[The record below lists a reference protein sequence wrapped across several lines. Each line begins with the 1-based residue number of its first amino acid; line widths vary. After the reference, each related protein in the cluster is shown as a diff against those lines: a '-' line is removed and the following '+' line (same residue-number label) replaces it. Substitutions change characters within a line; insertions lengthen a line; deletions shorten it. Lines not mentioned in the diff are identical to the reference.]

1 MAKDRKFLEG
11 VRHGRSCY
19 NAGCDCAVGRR
30 ANSEY
35 LKDWRA
41 RKRAEQLAADGVDV
55 PVDEPPADEPPAEQA
70 PEPDDPAIMGPIEK
84 ALAAD
89 IAGDGDG
96 EPAYLEAV
104 ALTVARALDGVAR
117 IRRHDLVSPLA
128 QRLVD
133 VGTRLFPPA
142 PVSGGDDDSKRGELL
157 QLIEGGA
164 DDEPEAAAGGG

>member
-1 MAKDRKFLEG
+1 MAKTRKFLEG
-11 VRHGRSCY
+11 VKHGRSCY

-35 LKDWRA
+35 LKEWRA
-41 RKRAEQLAADGVDV
+41 RKRAEQAAAAG
-55 PVDEPPADEPPAEQA
+55 DEPPADDELVDDEPPT
-70 PEPDDPAIMGPIEK
+70 DPGETPVPGPIEK

-89 IAGDGDG
+89 IRRDDG
-96 EPAYLEAV
+96 EPKFLEEV

-133 VGTRLFPPA
+133 VGARLFPPLPGSPA
-142 PVSGGDDDSKRGELL
+142 ESDEDQRAKLLLLMGGD
-157 QLIEGGA
+157 EG
-164 DDEPEAAAGGG
+164 DEAAAGGA